1 VSTTVNGCATAK
13 AWTAATTYMCRSAS
27 TTAAA
32 HTTTTTTTTAAAV
45 MTLRVSASREDE
57 RQRRCDYEL
66 THSRFLSL

>member
-32 HTTTTTTTTAAAV
+32 HSSASAATTAASAAV
-45 MTLRVSASREDE
+45 MALRVRAAREDE
-57 RQRRCDYEL
+57 R
-66 THSRFLSL
+66 